1 VTVGA
6 DGAADRPPASPLRP
20 GTLVGTRIA
29 RRQDPALLVGGG
41 RFVDDIELPGMLHA
55 AFVRSQVAHGKL
67 TRFDATRASRMP
79 GVVKVIGPD
88 ETAGCGRLPCV
99 WIMTGQ
105 RLTSYPLVPEVV
117 RYVGEQLGV
126 VVGSS
131 RAAAEDGTDE
141 VEIDVDPLP
150 VVVDLDDALRGD
162 VLLFPEWRTNV
173 VAQKAL
179 GDERDAVERALA
191 SASHRISVRVTL
203 GRHTGNSLEPRG
215 LVASYDRPTGQLTVW
230 MSTQGAHHVREHLA
244 VVLGMPADR
253 IRVITPDVGGGFG
266 MKDHLYPD
274 EALVCL
280 AAVQLGVPVKW
291 IADRR
296 ESLLSDN
303 HARDQVIDLTVGV
316 DEQLR
321 FTALTGKVTCNVGAY
336 TTNVGAGPPWVT
348 TMMLEGPYRFPLMR
362 AEMRAVVTNKA
373 PIGAYRGF
381 GMQQATFARER
392 MVDEVAR
399 QIGAD
404 ALALRRANMIQP
416 EEMPFTTRSESVY
429 DSGDYPHSLAEAERL
444 IASGGPPASDGRRR
458 GVGYACYVEFTGL
471 GPVWL
476 QQVSNFNLNGYESVT
491 TRMEPDGSLTVQA
504 GVSAMG
510 QGIETTLA
518 QLVADQLHLPLEQ
531 VRVELGDT
539 ASTPYSS
546 AGSIASRS
554 MVVSGG
560 AAVKASVRLRE
571 KLIAIAA
578 HRLEADPRDVVLEED
593 SVSVR
598 GVPTSAVPVRTIA
611 REAWLGWNLP
621 PDMEPGLEAR
631 AVFDPPN
638 ISFSYATHAAVV
650 AVDPETGEIEIE
662 RYVVVHDCGVRVN
675 PAIVDGQIVGGVAQ
689 GVGAAVL
696 EAMVH
701 DPAGQPLTTTYLDYL
716 LPTSAEV
723 PDVTLGHIETPSPF
737 VPGGMKGVGE
747 GGTIAPPA
755 AIANAVAA
763 ALPEVASRITEIPLG
778 PAVVWSLLHDES

>member
-1 VTVGA
+1 MTVESVE
-6 DGAADRPPASPLRP
+6 PAERSAPLRP
-20 GTLVGTRIA
+20 ATLVGTRVA
-29 RRQDPALLVGGG
+29 RRQDPSLLVGGG

-55 AFVRSQVAHGKL
+55 AFVRSQIAHGTL
-67 TRFDATRASRMP
+67 TRFDPKKASGIP

-88 ETAGCGRLPCV
+88 EAAACGRLPCV
-99 WIMTGQ
+99 WLMTGQ
-105 RLTSYPLVPEVV
+105 RMTSYPLIPDVV
-117 RYVGEQLGV
+117 RYVGEQLGL
-126 VVGSS
+126 VVGAS
-131 RAAAEDGTDE
+131 RAVAEDGAE
-141 VEIDVDPLP
+141 VVEVDIDSLP
-150 VVVDLDDALRGD
+150 AVVELDDALRGD
-162 VLLFPEWRTNV
+162 VLLFPEWKTNV
-173 VAQKAL
+173 VAEKSL
-179 GDERDAVERALA
+179 GDERVAVEEALA
-191 SASHRISVRVTL
+191 AAHHKISVRVTL
-203 GRHTGNSLEPRG
+203 GRHTGNSIEPRG
-215 LVASYDRPTGQLTVW
+215 LVASYDRPTEQLTVW

-274 EALVCL
+274 EALVCF
-280 AAVQLGVPVKW
+280 AAVQLGVPLKW
-291 IADRR
+291 VADRR
-296 ESLLSDN
+296 ESLLADN

-316 DEQLR
+316 DEELR

-362 AEMRAVVTNKA
+362 AEMRGVVTNKT

-404 ALALRRANMIQP
+404 PLALRRANMIRP
-416 EEMPFTTRSESVY
+416 EEMPFATRSESVY
-429 DSGDYPHSLAEAERL
+429 DSGDYPRALAEAERL
-444 IASGGPPASDGRRR
+444 ITQDVPVPPSDGRRR
-458 GVGYACYVEFTGL
+458 GVGYSCYVEFTGL

-476 QQVSNFNLNGYESVT
+476 QQLSNFNLNGYETVT

-504 GVSAMG
+504 GVSPMG

-518 QLVADQLHLPLEQ
+518 QLVGDQLHVPLEQ
-531 VRVELGDT
+531 VRVVLGDT

-554 MVVSGG
+554 LVVSGG
-560 AAVKASVRLRE
+560 AAVNASIRLRE
-571 KLIAIAA
+571 KLVAIAA
-578 HRLEADPRDVVLEED
+578 HRLEADPEDVVIED
-593 SVSVR
+593 GSLSVR
-598 GVPTSAVPVRTIA
+598 GVPASAIPVRTIA

-638 ISFSYATHAAVV
+638 ISFSYATHAAAV
-650 AVDPETGEIEIE
+650 AVDPDTGEIEIE

-696 EAMVH
+696 EAVVH
-701 DPAGQPLTTTYLDYL
+701 DPSGQPLTTTYLDYL

-723 PDVTLGHIETPSPF
+723 PEVELGHIETPSPF

-747 GGTIAPPA
+747 GGAIAPPA
-755 AIANAVAA
+755 AIANAIAA
-763 ALPEVASRITEIPLG
+763 ALPEAASRIMAIPLS
-778 PAVVWSLLHDES
+778 PAVVWSILHEQP